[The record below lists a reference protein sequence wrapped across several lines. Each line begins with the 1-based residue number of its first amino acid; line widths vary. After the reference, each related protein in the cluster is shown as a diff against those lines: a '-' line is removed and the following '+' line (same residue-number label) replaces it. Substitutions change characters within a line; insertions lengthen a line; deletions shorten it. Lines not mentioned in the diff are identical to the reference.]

1 MNFKNFSS
9 KDIAQYYDV
18 SEDHYRYFWD
28 LNQSHALHYGY
39 WDDSTKTFREALANI
54 NQVLANKADIQSGM
68 HVLDAG
74 CGIGGSSIWL
84 AQHKHTSVT
93 GITLSAK
100 QAARANNIAQELDLN
115 KIASFQVQDYTNTNF
130 ENNTF
135 DIVWAI
141 ESICHADDKKKFVK
155 EAFRLLKP
163 GGTLIMADFFIVND
177 GTEKEQD
184 ELNKWAHGWAV
195 PFFEKKNIFER
206 YLIES
211 GFEKIEM
218 TNATIHIIKSAKR
231 LYVAFFP
238 GWILSKVY
246 NLLHKNTTEFS
257 KKNVYTAYFQYK
269 TLKKG
274 LWEYCIVKAVK

>member
-39 WDDSTKTFREALANI
+39 WDESTKTFKEALANI
-54 NQVLANKADIQSGM
+54 NQVLANEAGIQSGM

-84 AQHKHTSVT
+84 AHHKSTTVT

-100 QAARANNIAQELDLN
+100 QAARANNIAQKLDLN
-115 KIASFQVQDYTNTNF
+115 KMVSFQVQDYMHTNF
-130 ENNTF
+130 ESNTF

-141 ESICHADDKKKFVK
+141 ESICHADDKKKFVN

-163 GGTLIMADFFIVND
+163 GGTLIMADFFIVKD
-177 GTEKEQD
+177 ATEKEQV

-195 PFFEKKNIFER
+195 PFFEKKNIFEK
-206 YLIES
+206 YLMES
-211 GFEKIEM
+211 GFKKIAM
-218 TNATIHIIKSAKR
+218 IDATTHIIKSAKR
-231 LYVAFFP
+231 LYIAFFP
-238 GWILSKVY
+238 GWFLSKVY

-269 TLKKG
+269 TLKKE
-274 LWEYCIVKAVK
+274 LWQYCIVKAVK